1 MIRAIANPAT
11 ADRHHPM
18 NQQNDDMPDALSA
31 AIKELKMQV
40 EINRRL
46 AAALID
52 VRLELAQLKL
62 KHRIP

>member
-1 MIRAIANPAT
+1 
-11 ADRHHPM
+11 M
-18 NQQNDDMPDALSA
+18 NQPNDNDPTALDAVK
-31 AIKELKMQV
+31 KELKMQI

-46 AAALID
+46 ARELIN